1 MGRTEN
7 KHNKYRSGQ
16 IILYYHITFHSSFN
30 LQLQI
35 FTAFT
40 GAPTQVKLDEL
51 LTDNTT
57 YNQMYKI

>member
-1 MGRTEN
+1 MGHTEN
-7 KHNKYRSGQ
+7 KHNKYRSVWADN
-16 IILYYHITFHSSFN
+16 IIITFHSSLN
-30 LQLQI
+30 LQLLI

-40 GAPTQVKLDEL
+40 GAPIQVKLDEL